1 MWREQFDYYWDGRR
15 RLAIGWFEGAE
26 RAAVRPELTVAADRS
41 VAVPLAAGVESLNVA
56 VAAGILLYEVARDS

>member
-26 RAAVRPELTVAADRS
+26 RAAVRPELTVIS
-41 VAVPLAAGVESLNVA
+41 
-56 VAAGILLYEVARDS
+56 ARDERFSNAPTLVDVISAARWRA